1 MKFTRSATPGATS
14 GYRMRETHPTP
25 YCMTDF
31 QPESS
36 WIESVDHS
44 ASVFRESDRPALAED
59 EGTITPA
66 SVRSPRPAAALAA
79 DVHEL
84 LESMA
89 RKRVPRLD
97 AVRKRLQDSLPALPS
112 ASIEQTLQGLHD
124 AIGAVDFMAG
134 RSGGDRAGE
143 FLRQGGALAGAL
155 RELRAELTTFLQRET
170 VGVPVTRFVWAD
182 LVMESASLRKRVR
195 QGAHWLAEMSHDLL
209 TRRRGGH
216 SEVAQLAIG
225 ELARRGMV
233 MHERLQ
239 EVHRLCGQAR
249 AAHAASECLAAE
261 RSALD
266 DTLHLRVLP
275 ACGGL
280 DDALQPLLHAAGYR
294 ALVPTELI
302 VAVEAGHA
310 LRVVLTQACAQFERL
325 RAVHEEL
332 LAELAVLEQKAL
344 QLTRPQ

>member
-1 MKFTRSATPGATS
+1 MP
-14 GYRMRETHPTP
+14 YR
-25 YCMTDF
+25 MTDF

-44 ASVFRESDRPALAED
+44 ASVFRDSERLAPVED

-66 SVRSPRPAAALAA
+66 SVRAPRPAAALAA

-97 AVRKRLQDSLPALPS
+97 AVRKRLQDSLPAPHTGP
-112 ASIEQTLQGLHD
+112 IEQTLQGLHD
-124 AIGAVDFMAG
+124 AIGTVDFMAG

-143 FLRQGGALAGAL
+143 FVRQGGALAGAL
-155 RELRAELTTFLQRET
+155 SGLRTELAAFLQRET
-170 VGVPVTRFVWAD
+170 VGLPVARFVWAD

-249 AAHAASECLAAE
+249 SAHAVSERLAAE

-275 ACGGL
+275 ACGGF

-302 VAVEAGHA
+302 VAVEAGHE
-310 LRVVLTQACAQFERL
+310 LQVVLMQACAQIERL
-325 RAVHEEL
+325 SAVHQEL
-332 LAELAVLEQKAL
+332 LAELAVLEQQAL
-344 QLTRPQ
+344 QLARPH